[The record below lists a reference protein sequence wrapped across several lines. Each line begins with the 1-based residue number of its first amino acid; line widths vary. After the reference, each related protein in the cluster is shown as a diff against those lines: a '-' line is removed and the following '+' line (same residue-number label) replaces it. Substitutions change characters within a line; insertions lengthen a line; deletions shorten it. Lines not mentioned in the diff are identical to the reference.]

1 MIRATT
7 PLYSSSESC
16 GRSVNKSSFLNSKKS
31 KTIDGLSDKDGSAV
45 NNNSSKDKSDSES
58 IFSSLESI
66 LVKESVSNT
75 TPVSQGTSSYRPE
88 HIIQSKTDYNDSF
101 DQEED
106 QLEEN
111 INKLLYDNVSSN
123 RNITAVETITN
134 IMGENSNQTE
144 KQKLKNLPSETLNGA
159 GDHDSRERD
168 LDIGNIVKVPS
179 RNTNGQKSKL

>member
-16 GRSVNKSSFLNSKKS
+16 GRSVNKSSFALSKKP
-31 KTIDGLSDKDGSAV
+31 KTIEDLCEKDRSAV
-45 NNNSSKDKSDSES
+45 NDSSKDKSDSDS

-88 HIIQSKTDYNDSF
+88 HIIDSKTDYQNSF
-101 DQEED
+101 DREED

-111 INKLLYDNVSSN
+111 INKLLFDNASSN
-123 RNITAVETITN
+123 RNKNVVETIKN

-144 KQKLKNLPSETLNGA
+144 KQQLKNLPSETLIGA
-159 GDHDSRERD
+159 GDHDTRERD
-168 LDIGNIVKVPS
+168 LDIDNVVKVPS
-179 RNTNGQKSKL
+179 RTTIGQKRKL

>member
-45 NNNSSKDKSDSES
+45 NNSSKDKSDSDS

-88 HIIQSKTDYNDSF
+88 HIVQSKTDYHDSF
-101 DQEED
+101 DQEEY

-123 RNITAVETITN
+123 RNVTAVETITN

-168 LDIGNIVKVPS
+168 LDTCNIVKVPL